1 VRLKGVVCV
10 LLVFMLLGCS
20 TKVAIPDV
28 IGADESTAKTILT
41 DNGIVP
47 IVEYDY
53 NQNFAEGI
61 VYKMQPQVNSKVEK
75 NSKVT
80 ISVSKGK
87 ELIYSTDSVLSWYHV
102 YGSESDYWEFENPY
116 IGRGYLIVNLTPT
129 INSKYPFEWEEYGY
143 ASINDTFSKSV
154 PIRFKPISNYGDYTL
169 EIPLDDLDIKKPTTL
184 YIQLNALINNQQ
196 KEVNLELRISW

>member
-1 VRLKGVVCV
+1 MRLKRMVCV
-10 LLVFMLLGCS
+10 LLAFILLGCS
-20 TKVAIPDV
+20 TKVVIPDV
-28 IGADESTAKTILT
+28 IGADETTAKTILT

-53 NQNFAEGI
+53 NQEFTEGI

-116 IGRGYLIVNLTPT
+116 IERGYLIVNLTPT

-154 PIRFKPISNYGDYTL
+154 PIRFKPISNNGDYML
-169 EIPLDDLDIKKPTTL
+169 EIPLDDLDVKKPTTL

-196 KEVNLELRISW
+196 KEANLELRISW